1 MFFSVLS
8 SKSFVSQWDFYLWP
22 PLRNVWS
29 ITDFPCC
36 FVARTLYTPEFKA
49 LWVKLPSRPKFR
61 SELIHWNWIFPVPF
75 VHWDFS
81 SFHLNRKS
89 TGKAWSIVLAT
100 TSLRGIKR
108 TSRWTFKARSLSSS
122 AISCSKTNVQL
133 GNVQLDFRSTY
144 AAHQFCVTG
153 DVSKLL
159 AVPWG
164 EWNSWKR
171 MCLSSR
177 SGRHNWSE
185 SKHSYE
191 AVTLEG
197 LRLQVPDMRRILKM
211 FFRILQIYNVAQ
223 VQMSRHVEAVQGN
236 DIDTLQSN
244 LAVCAGS

>member
-1 MFFSVLS
+1 MGL
-8 SKSFVSQWDFYLWP
+8 P
-22 PLRNVWS
+22 PLAATSECLEHHRFS
-29 ITDFPCC
+29 MPF

-75 VHWDFS
+75 VHWDFT

-144 AAHQFCVTG
+144 AAHKFCVTG

-177 SGRHNWSE
+177 SGRNSWSE